1 MANTVKLKRGSGS
14 DPSASDMVVG
24 EPVIRTDTA
33 ELFFKKDDGSVAKVS
48 GGGGGPD
55 FKYLALR
62 NAANNGSASYP
73 GNDFTLVT
81 SGTTNAITP
90 AAANTLLVSYGGV
103 IQKPNSGTS
112 TSGITGFIVDGSRI
126 KTATNFAAAPDFIL
140 YQESG
145 GIGEPSDDTVTN
157 AKVTSNAAI
166 AGTKISPNFGSQDI
180 STTGHVDIADDS
192 KLKLGDS
199 DEFTIFHATNGS
211 SYIKE
216 SGGGNL
222 SLDATNI
229 LLRDEGGNNKLQT
242 NGAGV
247 AVTGNITVT
256 GTVDGVDIAALNTTV
271 GTKLPLAG
279 GTLTGDT
286 TLANTKKV
294 IFNHS
299 SGAGCSIN
307 HQSGNFQ
314 LNNSIGN
321 SFFISAGALYLRSG
335 GNTDALTLDTSQNAT
350 FAGTATFAGGTCNGS
365 FTVSSTEPR
374 IYLTDTNNNSD
385 FEIRNVDGNFR
396 IFDSTETRNCLSIDS
411 SGNTTFAGNVT
422 AANTLSVINT
432 SNLGDAFLKIKAGE
446 SGGAVLEFESD
457 EGDDYADLWRIQ
469 NGGDSKLGFR
479 SKESG
484 SWVEKLGIATSGAAT
499 FAGTGTFSGTVGPS
513 ANATYNLGYNSQR
526 WNDIYM
532 KNDMFINDDGRI
544 CFGDSNDLQLWH
556 QTGNSYITS
565 TGANLTLRAAGHLYI
580 QDIDGNNMADFT
592 DGGAVELYFDGVRK
606 AYTNSS
612 GFVLDSHL
620 IMGDDDIAKFGNG
633 ADLQIYHSG
642 LHSYI
647 KDTGT
652 GELVIQGSGVNIYD
666 GNNKSLFYGVTDG
679 YAALYYNNSKRL
691 ETSSSG
697 ASVLGSL
704 YCSDHINLTNDGKYI
719 QFGDS
724 NDLRI
729 QHTGSNSLIK
739 HEGGGDLYIDSYNK
753 DIYLRAGDG
762 NSSVENSIVCNN
774 NAGVDVYH
782 SGSKVFETLG
792 NGVRAQGGIMFG
804 SDTADANRITDYEEG
819 SWTPDF
825 YHHSSVS
832 NVYGHYTKIGRMV
845 YAYFTGVAYST
856 SGSHQYISNLP
867 FTTANIGGGVGGVAR
882 GYQNFDIQD
891 GPIYYVENNSTQMT
905 FYKDNGSAMSAADC
919 NGKSLRGMVVY
930 TAAS

>member
-112 TSGITGFIVDGSRI
+112 TSGITGFIVDGSRF
-126 KTATNFAAAPDFIL
+126 KTATNLAAAPDFIL

-145 GIGEPSDDTVTN
+145 GIGEPSDGTVTE
-157 AKVTSNAAI
+157 AKLSVSNN
-166 AGTKISPNFGSQDI
+166 P
-180 STTGHVDIADDS
+180 
-192 KLKLGDS
+192 
-199 DEFTIFHATNGS
+199 TNGYFLS
-211 SYIKE
+211 AQ
-216 SGGGNL
+216 SGNTGGLTWAAVDL
-222 SLDATNI
+222 SAY
-229 LLRDEGGNNKLQT
+229 
-242 NGAGV
+242 
-247 AVTGNITVT
+247 
-256 GTVDGVDIAALNTTV
+256 
-271 GTKLPLAG
+271 LPLAG
-279 GTLTGDT
+279 GTITGDT

-299 SGAGCSIN
+299 SGAGAFIK
-307 HQSGNFQ
+307 HQSGHFEII
-314 LNNSIGN
+314 SSVGN
-321 SFFISAGALYLRSG
+321 TYFASAGTLYLRTNGST
-335 GNTDALTLDTSQNAT
+335 NALTLDTSQNAT

-385 FEIRNVDGNFR
+385 FEIRNVDGIFR
-396 IFDSTETRNCLSIDS
+396 IFDSTNTRNCLAIDS
-411 SGNTTFAGNVT
+411 A
-422 AANTLSVINT
+422 
-432 SNLGDAFLKIKAGE
+432 
-446 SGGAVLEFESD
+446 GAVS
-457 EGDDYADLWRIQ
+457 
-469 NGGDSKLGFR
+469 
-479 SKESG
+479 
-484 SWVEKLGIATSGAAT
+484 V
-499 FAGTGTFSGTVGPS
+499 AGTGTFSGTVAPS
-513 ANATYNLGYNSQR
+513 ANATYNLGYSSQR

-532 KNDMFINDDGRI
+532 KNDMFINEAGRI
-544 CFGDSNDLQLWH
+544 CWG
-556 QTGNSYITS
+556 
-565 TGANLTLRAAGHLYI
+565 
-580 QDIDGNNMADFT
+580 DGN
-592 DGGAVELYFDGVRK
+592 E
-606 AYTNSS
+606 
-612 GFVLDSHL
+612 
-620 IMGDDDIAKFGNG
+620 
-633 ADLQIYHSG
+633 LQIYHNGVS
-642 LHSYI
+642 SYLDNN
-647 KDTGT
+647 KNHLYLRNNVDGDD
-652 GELVIQGSGVNIYD
+652 GGNIYLQA
-666 GNNKSLFYGVTDG
+666 KSGEQSIICSDDQGVGLYFDN
-679 YAALYYNNSKRL
+679 ALKF

-719 QFGDS
+719 AFGDS
-724 NDLRI
+724 SDLKI
-729 QHTGSNSLIK
+729 WHTSTNSLIK
-739 HEGGGDLYIDSYNK
+739 HEGNGNLYMDSYNAH
-753 DIYLRAGDG
+753 IYIRAGDG
-762 NSSVENSIVCNN
+762 NTSVENSIVCNN

-792 NGVRAQGGIMFG
+792 NGVRVQGGIMFG

-825 YHHSSVS
+825 FYHSSVS

-845 YAYFTGVAYST
+845 YAYFTGVVYSAASDT
-856 SGSHQYISNLP
+856 QYISNLP

-905 FYKDNGSAMSAADC
+905 FYKDNGSPMPASDC
-919 NGKSLRGMVVY
+919 NGHSFRGMVVY